1 MKHILTSLAVAG
13 LVGFAAAND
22 TLQSAESFNLNSSKS
37 CAINTAGD
45 VDFFRVNLTSAG
57 VFLVNSTGTTDTYGQ
72 LLNSGGTV
80 LFSNDDISSTN
91 RNFSIRAT
99 LAAGTYYVKVRH
111 YSSTRTGN
119 YVLVNAFTPALADD
133 HGNTTA
139 TATRLTLS
147 SNQASRAG
155 VIGVSGDID
164 VFAITL
170 AQAGSLR
177 AGTTG
182 SMDTVGTLLNASSA
196 QLASNDD
203 VGSNYNFSLSSTVA
217 AGTYYITVRAY
228 GSGTGSYTLNLTFTP
243 TSTGGGGGGS
253 NPPGSKVAL
262 LVGINDYISPS
273 VSDLGAC
280 VNDVNDIGAKLISSG
295 WRVTKLTDRQATKA
309 AIRNAIKTLSTGAS
323 QFLFYYS
330 GHGTAIGTM
339 GAICPAD
346 MTTAA
351 SLLSDTELRSD
362 LATISTSTKISLVF
376 DSCNSGLFIGRSATG
391 GPAPM
396 IRFHRVEG
404 AAAPDARATDLF
416 ARSLSVNGYVVITGC
431 RGSQYSYEV
440 GRNGWLTGRLVVGF
454 STATYDRN
462 NNRSYSMEE
471 AFAAASAGY
480 STSGA
485 RQDPQ
490 LFDGNGTTQYEVV
503 NR

>member
-1 MKHILTSLAVAG
+1 MKHILTSLAFAS
-13 LVGFAAAND
+13 LAGFAAAND
-22 TLQSAESFNLNSSKS
+22 TLATAESFNVNSSKS
-37 CAINTAGD
+37 CSINPAGD
-45 VDFFRVNLTSAG
+45 VDYFRVNLTSAG
-57 VFLVNSTGTTDTYGQ
+57 EFLVNTTGTTDTYGQ
-72 LLNSGGTV
+72 LLNSNGTV
-80 LFSNDDISSTN
+80 LFLHDDVSASN

-111 YSSTRTGN
+111 YSSTRTGD
-119 YVLVNAFTPALADD
+119 YVLVNAFTPAAVDD
-133 HGNTTA
+133 HGNTVA

-164 VFAITL
+164 VFVVTL
-170 AQAGSLR
+170 TQAGSLQ

-182 SMDTVGTLLNASSA
+182 STDTVGALLNSSSV
-196 QLASNDD
+196 QLATNDD
-203 VGSNYNFSLSSTVA
+203 VGSNRNFSLSATVA

-243 TSTGGGGGGS
+243 TATNPGGGT

-273 VSDLGAC
+273 VNDLGAC

-309 AIRNAIKTLSTGAS
+309 AIRSAIKTLSTGAS

-346 MTTAA
+346 TTNAA
-351 SLLSDTELRSD
+351 SLLTDTELRSD
-362 LATISTSTKISLVF
+362 LATISASTKISLVF
-376 DSCNSGLFIGRSATG
+376 DSCNSGLFIGRSSTG
-391 GPAPM
+391 GPAPV
-396 IRFHRVEG
+396 IRYHRVEG
-404 AAAPDARATDLF
+404 TAAPDARATDLF

-431 RGSQYSYEV
+431 RGNQYSYEV

-454 STATYDRN
+454 STASYDTN

-471 AFAAASAGY
+471 AFAAASGGY
-480 STSGA
+480 GSSSG